1 MIKQHCLNKE
11 LGHHRGHN
19 TAFNPDYRED
29 INTHYRK
36 EINPHYRDSSTEKTY
51 IYFSIL
57 HRGSKGFYMRLS
69 HRGHKG
75 THLSSCTIS
84 LRTNKRSVAMSN
96 SEYLK
101 DTLLQQAGS
110 FADFDAMRSYIRS
123 FAKELLT
130 TSQPDWFYKGR
141 LMVAQEAQQSATS
154 IEQHEF
160 LRRYKQT
167 LTLAQTQQYESLLD
181 IANDNSSL
189 TDSVSTSNIQ
199 PMAKTAESMTIVQL
213 IDTYINEKIAN
224 NEWSAK
230 TLENRKTSFR
240 VTLVQAFTACELH
253 ETDINII
260 TRTDLINVRDKLAE
274 KLKTSTLNSRMSD
287 ITSLFSYA
295 EMCQLLTGKSPAIK
309 LNIRDKDK
317 AVDKHIPEDELNK
330 FVQYMHNDFHHNSK
344 QEFAPYLKW
353 IVSLAAITGAR
364 QAEILQLRKA
374 DIKTINNVVYI
385 SINAEHDGNTL
396 KNATSERCVPLVD
409 KAYGFNLQQFM
420 DEVVSTCQED
430 SDYIFRLTK
439 TTKSI
444 TQLFSKVFKRYKE
457 DNKSFPQTAT
467 FHSLR
472 HSMSTLCLNK
482 GMPEAF
488 TGKLLGHAQSI
499 TYGRYGSSG
508 VDMVTLHDEL
518 KTKVFNV

>member
-1 MIKQHCLNKE
+1 MTTQSPLERE
-11 LGHHRGHN
+11 LGHHKGHQSGHLA
-19 TAFNPDYRED
+19 AF
-29 INTHYRK
+29 NTHYGK
-36 EINPHYRDSSTEKTY
+36 TNSYHSDSHTTEKTC

-57 HRGSKGFYMRLS
+57 NRGSKGFYMRLS

-75 THLSSCTIS
+75 IHLSSCTIS
-84 LRTNKRSVAMSN
+84 LRTNRRNVAMSN

-101 DTLLQQAGS
+101 DALLQQAGS
-110 FADFDAMRSYIRS
+110 FIDFNEMRAYIRS
-123 FAKELLT
+123 LAKELLT
-130 TSQPDWFYKGR
+130 TSKPDWFYKGH

-160 LRRYKQT
+160 LNRYKQT
-167 LTLAQTQQYESLLD
+167 LTLAQNQQHEPLMAIS
-181 IANDNSSL
+181 NDNLSL
-189 TDSVSTSNIQ
+189 T
-199 PMAKTAESMTIVQL
+199 ESMTTSNTQPMIKKKETINMVQL

-240 VTLVQAFTACELH
+240 VTLIQSFTACELH
-253 ETDINII
+253 ETDINAI
-260 TRTDLINVRDKLAE
+260 TRNDLIRVRDTLAE

-295 EMCQLLTGKSPAIK
+295 DMCQLLTNKSPAIK
-309 LNIRDKDK
+309 LNIKDKNK
-317 AVDKHIPEDELNK
+317 AVDKHIPEGELNK
-330 FVQYMHNDFHHNSK
+330 FVQYMHNDYKHNSK
-344 QEFAPYLKW
+344 QDFAPYLKW
-353 IVSLAAITGAR
+353 VVSLAAITGAR

-374 DIKTINNVVYI
+374 DIRTIDDVVYI
-385 SINAEHDGNTL
+385 SINAEHEGNTL
-396 KNATSERCVPLVD
+396 KNATSERCVPLID
-409 KAYGFNLQQFM
+409 GAYGFNLQHFM
-420 DEVVSTCQED
+420 KDVVSTCQD
-430 SDYIFRLTK
+430 NSDYIFRLTQA
-439 TTKSI
+439 TRSI

-457 DNKSFPQTAT
+457 NNESFPKTAT

-518 KTKVFNV
+518 KTNVFNIEA

>member
-1 MIKQHCLNKE
+1 MTIQHCLNKE
-11 LGHHRGHN
+11 LGHHKGHH
-19 TAFNPDYRED
+19 TGHPVAFNPDYRD
-29 INTHYRK
+29 TSIV
-36 EINPHYRDSSTEKTY
+36 KTY

-57 HRGSKGFYMRLS
+57 HRGSKGFYMRIS

-75 THLSSCTIS
+75 IHLSSCTIS

-110 FADFDAMRSYIRS
+110 FADFDTMRSYIRS

-141 LMVAQEAQQSATS
+141 LMVTQEAQQSATS

-167 LTLAQTQQYESLLD
+167 LTLGQAQQYEELLD
-181 IANDNSSL
+181 IANDHPTLSESA
-189 TDSVSTSNIQ
+189 SASNNQ
-199 PMAKTAESMTIVQL
+199 QVANKTKITIAQL
-213 IDTYINEKIAN
+213 IETYINEKIAN

-240 VTLVQAFTACELH
+240 VTLLQAFTTCELH
-253 ETDINII
+253 ETDINNI
-260 TRTDLINVRDKLAE
+260 TRSDLINVRDKLAE

-295 EMCQLLTGKSPAIK
+295 GMCQLLTGKSPAIK
-309 LNIRDKDK
+309 LNIKDKDK
-317 AVDKHIPEDELNK
+317 AVDKHIPEDELNH

-353 IVSLAAITGAR
+353 VVSLAAITGAR
-364 QAEILQLRKA
+364 QAEVLQLRKA
-374 DIKTINNVVYI
+374 DIKTINDVVYI

-409 KAYGFNLQQFM
+409 KAYEFNLQQFM

-430 SDYIFRLTK
+430 SDYIFRLTQ
-439 TTKSI
+439 TTRSI

-499 TYGRYGSSG
+499 TYGRYG
-508 VDMVTLHDEL
+508 
-518 KTKVFNV
+518 

>member
-1 MIKQHCLNKE
+1 
-11 LGHHRGHN
+11 
-19 TAFNPDYRED
+19 
-29 INTHYRK
+29 
-36 EINPHYRDSSTEKTY
+36 
-51 IYFSIL
+51 
-57 HRGSKGFYMRLS
+57 
-69 HRGHKG
+69 
-75 THLSSCTIS
+75 
-84 LRTNKRSVAMSN
+84 MSN

-101 DTLLQQAGS
+101 DALLQQAGS

-141 LMVAQEAQQSATS
+141 LMVTQEAQQSATS

-167 LTLAQTQQYESLLD
+167 LTLGEAQQYEELLD
-181 IANDNSSL
+181 IANDHPTHSESAF
-189 TDSVSTSNIQ
+189 TSNNQ
-199 PMAKTAESMTIVQL
+199 QVANKTKITIAQL
-213 IDTYINEKIAN
+213 IETYITEKIAN

-240 VTLVQAFTACELH
+240 VTLVKAFTECELH
-253 ETDINII
+253 DKDINNI
-260 TRTDLINVRDKLAE
+260 TRSDLINVRDKLAE
-274 KLKTSTLNSRMSD
+274 KLKNSTLNSRMSD
-287 ITSLFSYA
+287 ITSLYSYA

-309 LNIRDKDK
+309 LNIKDKDK
-317 AVDKHIPEDELNK
+317 AVDKHIPESELSR
-330 FVQYMHNDFHHNSK
+330 FIQYMHNDFHHNSK
-344 QEFAPYLKW
+344 QEFVPYLKW
-353 IVSLAAITGAR
+353 VVSLAAITGAR
-364 QAEILQLRKA
+364 QAEVLQLRKA
-374 DIKTINNVVYI
+374 DIKTINDVVYI

-409 KAYGFNLQQFM
+409 KAYGFSLQQFM
-420 DEVVSTCQED
+420 DDVVSTCQDD

-439 TTKSI
+439 TTRSI

>member
-1 MIKQHCLNKE
+1 MTIQHCLNKE
-11 LGHHRGHN
+11 LGHHKGHH
-19 TAFNPDYRED
+19 TGHPVAFNPDYRD
-29 INTHYRK
+29 T
-36 EINPHYRDSSTEKTY
+36 STVKTY

-75 THLSSCTIS
+75 IHLSSCTIS
-84 LRTNKRSVAMSN
+84 LRTHKRSVAMSN

-110 FADFDAMRSYIRS
+110 FTDFDAMRSYIRS

-141 LMVAQEAQQSATS
+141 LMVTQEAQQSATS

-167 LTLAQTQQYESLLD
+167 LTLGQAQQYDSLLD
-181 IANDNSSL
+181 ITNANSVSSGNH
-189 TDSVSTSNIQ
+189 STSNTQ
-199 PMAKTAESMTIVQL
+199 PIAKTEISTNIVQL
-213 IDTYINEKIAN
+213 IDAYINEKIAN

-295 EMCQLLTGKSPAIK
+295 EMCKLLTGKSPAIK
-309 LNIRDKDK
+309 LNIKDKDK
-317 AVDKHIPEDELNK
+317 AVDKHIPENELNQ
-330 FVQYMHNDFHHNSK
+330 FVQYMHNDFYHNSK

-353 IVSLAAITGAR
+353 VVSLAAITGAR
-364 QAEILQLRKA
+364 QAEVLQLRKA
-374 DIKTINNVVYI
+374 DIKTINDVVYI

-430 SDYIFRLTK
+430 SDYIFRLTQ
-439 TTKSI
+439 TTRSI

-499 TYGRYGSSG
+499 TYG
-508 VDMVTLHDEL
+508 
-518 KTKVFNV
+518 

>member
-1 MIKQHCLNKE
+1 
-11 LGHHRGHN
+11 
-19 TAFNPDYRED
+19 
-29 INTHYRK
+29 
-36 EINPHYRDSSTEKTY
+36 
-51 IYFSIL
+51 
-57 HRGSKGFYMRLS
+57 
-69 HRGHKG
+69 
-75 THLSSCTIS
+75 
-84 LRTNKRSVAMSN
+84 MSN

-253 ETDINII
+253 ET
-260 TRTDLINVRDKLAE
+260 
-274 KLKTSTLNSRMSD
+274 
-287 ITSLFSYA
+287 
-295 EMCQLLTGKSPAIK
+295 
-309 LNIRDKDK
+309 
-317 AVDKHIPEDELNK
+317 
-330 FVQYMHNDFHHNSK
+330 
-344 QEFAPYLKW
+344 
-353 IVSLAAITGAR
+353 
-364 QAEILQLRKA
+364 
-374 DIKTINNVVYI
+374 VVV
-385 SINAEHDGNTL
+385 N
-396 KNATSERCVPLVD
+396 
-409 KAYGFNLQQFM
+409 
-420 DEVVSTCQED
+420 
-430 SDYIFRLTK
+430 
-439 TTKSI
+439 
-444 TQLFSKVFKRYKE
+444 
-457 DNKSFPQTAT
+457 
-467 FHSLR
+467 
-472 HSMSTLCLNK
+472 
-482 GMPEAF
+482 
-488 TGKLLGHAQSI
+488 
-499 TYGRYGSSG
+499 
-508 VDMVTLHDEL
+508 
-518 KTKVFNV
+518 

>member
-1 MIKQHCLNKE
+1 MTTQHLLNRE
-11 LGHHRGHN
+11 IGHHKGHHTGHPN
-19 TAFNPDYRED
+19 AFNPNYRED
-29 INTHYRK
+29 INTHYR
-36 EINPHYRDSSTEKTY
+36 NTSTEKTY

-69 HRGHKG
+69 YRGLKG
-75 THLSSCTIS
+75 IHLSSCTIS
-84 LRTNKRSVAMSN
+84 LRTNKRNVAMSN

-101 DTLLQQAGS
+101 DKLLQQAGS
-110 FADFDAMRSYIRS
+110 FINFDAMRAYIRS
-123 FAKELLT
+123 LAKELLT
-130 TSQPDWFYKGR
+130 TNQPDWFYTAH
-141 LMVAQEAQQSATS
+141 LMVTQEAQQSVTS

-167 LTLAQTQQYESLLD
+167 LTLGQAQQYESLLD
-181 IANDNSSL
+181 IANNNPRNS
-189 TDSVSTSNIQ
+189 DSHATSNTQ
-199 PMAKTAESMTIVQL
+199 PIAKIESSTNIIQL
-213 IDTYINEKIAN
+213 INTYINEKIAN

-253 ETDINII
+253 ETDINNI
-260 TRTDLINVRDKLAE
+260 TRSDLINVRDKLAE

-309 LNIRDKDK
+309 LNIKDKDK
-317 AVDKHIPEDELNK
+317 AVDKHIPESELSR
-330 FVQYMHNDFHHNSK
+330 FIQYMHNKFHHNSK

-353 IVSLAAITGAR
+353 VVSLAAITGAR
-364 QAEILQLRKA
+364 QAEVLQLRKA
-374 DIKTINNVVYI
+374 DIKTINDIIYI
-385 SINAEHDGNTL
+385 SINTEHDGNTL
-396 KNATSERCVPLVD
+396 KNAASERCVPLVD
-409 KAYGFNLQQFM
+409 KAYGFNLKQFM
-420 DEVVSTCQED
+420 DEVVSTCQDD

-439 TTKSI
+439 TTRSI

-488 TGKLLGHAQSI
+488 TGKL
-499 TYGRYGSSG
+499 
-508 VDMVTLHDEL
+508 
-518 KTKVFNV
+518 